1 MMDLTG
7 GLPDSPACPLLGLVA
22 DPATHFS
29 FPHAGHRCG
38 ATRSP
43 SAIDLPHQSRYCLS
57 ADFEGCER
65 YAAQLNKQAARAKPQ
80 LTPAAAASTSAPLPT
95 AASPEATAPS
105 ATTAVVAV
113 STATPADSPVT
124 PAGQTS
130 STPATL
136 ASRVLYPPD
145 QAVPGP
151 VRARA
156 PGTWRQTSI
165 EADAGGP
172 AASSP
177 AVRPSRA
184 VRIFRGVALAV
195 VLLLAL
201 FVAAYL
207 VAGSKLGLS
216 GAAGQ
221 PTASAAAVGAPAA
234 TTGQG
239 ASPAPSVA
247 GAGASSTPAQSAG
260 ASSSPRPT
268 PSESP
273 APTRS
278 PLTKSTI
285 HIVRSGETLQSI
297 AAEYGITVEQIVAAN
312 KLQNANVIVTG
323 QRLVIPVPS
332 RAP

>member
-1 MMDLTG
+1 
-7 GLPDSPACPLLGLVA
+7 
-22 DPATHFS
+22 
-29 FPHAGHRCG
+29 
-38 ATRSP
+38 
-43 SAIDLPHQSRYCLS
+43 
-57 ADFEGCER
+57 
-65 YAAQLNKQAARAKPQ
+65 
-80 LTPAAAASTSAPLPT
+80 
-95 AASPEATAPS
+95 
-105 ATTAVVAV
+105 
-113 STATPADSPVT
+113 
-124 PAGQTS
+124 
-130 STPATL
+130 
-136 ASRVLYPPD
+136 
-145 QAVPGP
+145 
-151 VRARA
+151 
-156 PGTWRQTSI
+156 
-165 EADAGGP
+165 
-172 AASSP
+172 
-177 AVRPSRA
+177 

-221 PTASAAAVGAPAA
+221 PTASAAAVGPPAA

-260 ASSSPRPT
+260 ASSSPKPS